1 MRRAA
6 FFTTLLVSSAA
17 FAAAGHGEGVPWK
30 TIFWQVFNLTILFSG
45 IIYLVAKPTREFF
58 AQRRAEYLETE
69 KKSQSARKAAEL
81 QFVEIQQKL
90 THLESTRDESFA
102 RAEGE
107 ASDLKKQLI
116 GDANELAMRIKAE
129 AEATVRM
136 EVLRAQLELRAEFV
150 RESVQTARTVLQ
162 KDIGSQ
168 DHQRLQEQFVNQL
181 QAGAQ

>member
-1 MRRAA
+1 MKRIG
-6 FFTTLLVSSAA
+6 FFMILLASSSAL
-17 FAAAGHGEGVPWK
+17 AAGGHGEGVPWK

-45 IIYLVAKPTREFF
+45 IIYLVAKPLRDFF

-81 QFVEIQQKL
+81 QFSEVQQKL
-90 THLESTRDESFA
+90 THLEATREESYA

-107 ASDLKKQLI
+107 AADMKKQLVR
-116 GDANELAMRIKAE
+116 DANDLAVRIKAE

-136 EVLRAQLELRAEFV
+136 EVLRAQLELRSEFV

-168 DHQRLQEQFVNQL
+168 DHQRLQDQFVNQL